1 MKKVVVINGKET
13 NYLVTDD
20 GKIFNRRTG
29 RELKGTLARNE
40 YRSVQLT
47 VEGKLKTLMVHRL
60 VAEAFCENSNGYTI
74 VDHINR
80 DKLDNRAENL
90 RWVTSKKNAQTV
102 ALVERKPGNT
112 DYDITQEWTVC
123 KLAPNY
129 GITKTGISL
138 I

>member
-1 MKKVVVINGKET
+1 
-13 NYLVTDD
+13 
-20 GKIFNRRTG
+20 
-29 RELKGTLARNE
+29 
-40 YRSVQLT
+40 
-47 VEGKLKTLMVHRL
+47 MVHRL

-90 RWVTSKKNAQTV
+90 RWVTSKKNAQNV

-112 DYDITQEWTVC
+112 VYDITQEWTVC